1 MEEYDII
8 IVGAGPAGLTAGIY
22 AGREGLKSVVIEKK
36 LRGGNANMAP
46 VILNYPGYKSIP
58 GMELLKKIAEQAEK
72 YTEIKENEE
81 IKKIEKIDGK
91 FKIESSNNEYLT
103 KSLIFCSGTTYRK
116 IGVAGEEEYVGR
128 GISYCSICDG
138 MLFKGRDVVVVGGGN
153 SAAEHALHLNDIG
166 VNVKLIHRRGELRA
180 QKYLQEKLK
189 EEGIPILWNTIL
201 KEIKGNM
208 FVESV
213 VLHNN
218 KTKQEQELKVNG
230 IFIAV
235 GEVPNSQI
243 ANDLGVEIDDLN
255 YIVADRDQQTNIPGV
270 YTAGDITGGVNQLV
284 VACGEGAV
292 AAVNAYNY
300 IKRTE

>member
-1 MEEYDII
+1 MEEHDII
-8 IVGAGPAGLTAGIY
+8 IIGAGPAGLTAGIY
-22 AGREGLKSVVIEKK
+22 AGREGLKSIVIEKNLK
-36 LRGGNANMAP
+36 GGNANMAP

-58 GMELLKKIAEQAEK
+58 GLELLKKIGEQAEK

-81 IKKIEKIDGK
+81 INKIERIDGK
-91 FKIESSNNEYLT
+91 FRVVSSKSEYLT

-138 MLFKGRDVVVVGGGN
+138 MLFKGRNVIVVGGGN

-166 VNVKLIHRRGELRA
+166 VNVKLIHRRDELRA

-189 EEGIPILWNTIL
+189 EEGIPILWNTVL
-201 KEIKGNM
+201 KEIRGKM

-213 VLHNN
+213 VLYNN
-218 KTKQEQELKVNG
+218 KTKEEQEMDING

-243 ANDLGVEIDDLN
+243 AKDLGVEIDEMN
-255 YIVADRDQQTNIPGV
+255 YIVVDKDQKTNVPSV
-270 YTAGDITGGVNQLV
+270 YAAGDITGGVNQLV

-292 AAVNAYNY
+292 AAVNAY
-300 IKRTE
+300 IDVKRAE